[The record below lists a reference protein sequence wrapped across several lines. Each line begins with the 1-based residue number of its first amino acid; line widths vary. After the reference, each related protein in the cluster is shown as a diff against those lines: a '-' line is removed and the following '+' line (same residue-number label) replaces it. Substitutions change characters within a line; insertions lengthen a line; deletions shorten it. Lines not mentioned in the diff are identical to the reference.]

1 MVLHPTC
8 SCLPLAVPAGALIAQ
23 SGSCC
28 LSRAGKLYFPRW
40 MWLKPRAS
48 EDWFLVGHCG
58 LPAGL
63 FLCHG
68 SKTPKGTPFP
78 KGPPCPWLCF
88 KITLVKIPTE
98 MTAWPNRQERRL
110 VSGPAG
116 QPWGSHSS
124 FLDILPDPFSCSAYL
139 KLFFQARTISV

>member
-1 MVLHPTC
+1 MCLQGTAQLELKMGQVHLKHLISLQPRPCSLANPMAALWSSQEGEKTLPSSCTAFLWVQGPWKMVLHPTC
-8 SCLPLAVPAGALIAQ
+8 SCLPLVVPAGALIAQ

-28 LSRAGKLYFPRW
+28 LFRAGKLYFPRW

-68 SKTPKGTPFP
+68 SKTP
-78 KGPPCPWLCF
+78 
-88 KITLVKIPTE
+88 
-98 MTAWPNRQERRL
+98 
-110 VSGPAG
+110 
-116 QPWGSHSS
+116 
-124 FLDILPDPFSCSAYL
+124 
-139 KLFFQARTISV
+139 